1 MVVRCRLLYA
11 PIPDKVQKW
20 HLYHLHIKAHCAIS
34 ISLSAQQTESI
45 NSVHHDNPKSI
56 IANEFA
62 KFVLLFCVGARA
74 WITVGIADGW
84 GALENTIRV

>member
-1 MVVRCRLLYA
+1 MVCGVVCYRHQYRIMYRNGISPLA
-11 PIPDKVQKW
+11 S
-20 HLYHLHIKAHCAIS
+20 IS

-62 KFVLLFCVGARA
+62 KFVLLFCVGARMDYNVY
-74 WITVGIADGW
+74 THRDG
-84 GALENTIRV
+84 